1 MPKTAKNQEPA
12 KDQKKKKIRKLKDES
27 SFAFFVHATMFL
39 FFLSSSTFLMFLYKN
54 RYPLFVNNEILP
66 EVLYGFVGLLIVSVV
81 SFFFFSFIKFLGRL
95 FLATATG
102 ACAAYLLGLWF
113 PNNVG
118 HEIGAYISFIPSDMM
133 SLLTENGNMYVGCVV
148 GLLFYILLNMFKGG
162 AMAVLTIPMMG
173 IVFFL
178 LNNSSKQ
185 VPVDIQKKPAFAFEN
200 SEEQKKDNLIYLI
213 LSDHTSYRGSI
224 EQMQAL
230 DKESP
235 LRESL
240 SPAFMNDFY
249 QSNGFTFYTTAFTK
263 YTDRYRSVGGALN
276 PEMDEVKLDLFNRD
290 DASYFISSDEAKAYP
305 TTSSL
310 FKKWQDDGYKI
321 NVYQTYPLDF
331 CKTSTKVDLC
341 VSHPGPLGALY
352 KTNISPNNRFF
363 LLLGHFLR
371 SFPAGKK
378 MVSMAKEKFPN
389 AKVPFIAA
397 PYSASLPIGQADVL
411 YRLSQDVQQAEGK
424 NVFFAHLSLPL
435 TPYMYNENC
444 QLENDPM
451 KWRNHLSEKGTNEF
465 EKNRGSYMKQL
476 ACTYGQINYL
486 MEELKKKDILKNT
499 KIVIHGDR
507 GENIKI
513 QENKITD
520 YSRLQL
526 MKENIR
532 LKNLTVFAVYDP
544 AVKKAS
550 TRDDFCDVP
559 TLVSMYVLGNKEV
572 KCREFE
578 FESTASESERKDIY
592 KWLGTP
598 LSAEVKKVGDY
609 KKTYT
614 TWLENGGQL
623 LMSKLEQLDRN
634 VGGNVKVNFMA
645 PPSSSVDEKVKE
657 PEKKTD
663 VVPVPEAVDENPPF
677 DVNMIGKE
685 NEKEEKR
692 ESVKVE
698 NQPLAELPSLEM
710 PELPSIEPAS
720 IATLPVIEKADMKE
734 KVVVEKE
741 IQQSILEQK
750 SDKTVVEKNIQQP
763 VLESKPAELVVEQ
776 VELPPVVEVVDLPKE
791 MGKENVQQI
800 KQTKTTVK
808 VVKTVEPQIAKPA
821 DKEIKV
827 EEKILV
833 EDAESKPKQIEVPQ
847 IKSEYRQD
855 KWKSVEGTEAVPVV
869 AELQQGL
876 EENTKVVVSIEEKII
891 EKTDD
896 GKSVEETLAEANQQK
911 SEKVDEQQSVADKQE
926 SVPVESSV
934 AETTTTVEKTE
945 SVPAVGEALD
955 QKIEQVKTETK
966 KTVVVQQA
974 VEPKTAEKVD
984 QKQAETEKA
993 MAKIE
998 KAKVI
1003 LDKRD
1008 QEKKRIAEKRKELFK
1023 DSDEKDITR
1032 EVVTERINENG
1043 QVETFIFIERKP
1055 NPKRNVQKVAPAVQ
1069 KDLTN
1074 DLSHET
1080 EQHELNSTLEKE
1092 VAPTVEEIKPVEQ
1105 KLDEK
1110 NVQFDQKN
1118 VASDVKS
1125 DTMAPEI
1132 AEPRKELSAE
1142 GQKMVEQ
1149 LAKEALQQQTE

>member
-1 MPKTAKNQEPA
+1 MPKPTKKQEQA
-12 KDQKKKKIRKLKDES
+12 QDKKQKKVRKLKDES

-66 EVLYGFVGLLIVSVV
+66 EVLYGFVGLLVISVI

-95 FLATATG
+95 FLATAAG

-118 HEIGAYISFIPSDMM
+118 HEIGAYVSFIPSDMM
-133 SLLTENGNMYVGCVV
+133 SLLTENGNMYVGCII
-148 GLLFYILLNMFKGG
+148 GLIFYILLNMFKGG

-185 VPVDIQKKPAFAFEN
+185 VPVEIYKKPAFAFEN
-200 SEEQKKDNLIYLI
+200 PEEQKKDNLIYLI
-213 LSDHTSYRGSI
+213 LSDHTSYRGSV
-224 EQMQAL
+224 EQVSAL

-235 LRESL
+235 MKKSL

-249 QSNGFTFYTTAFTK
+249 QTNGFTFYTSAFTR
-263 YTDRYRSVGGALN
+263 YTDRYRSVGGVLN

-331 CKTSTKVDLC
+331 CKTNVNVDKC
-341 VSHPGPLGALY
+341 ISHPGPLGALY
-352 KTNISPNNRFF
+352 KTNISPNNKFL

-378 MVSMAKEKFPN
+378 VVKMAKEKFPT

-411 YRLSQDVQQAEGK
+411 YRLGQDVQQAEGK

-444 QLENDPM
+444 QLEDDPM
-451 KWRNHLSEKGTNEF
+451 KWRDHISAKGLNEF
-465 EKNRGSYMKQL
+465 EKNKASYLKQL

-486 MEELKKKDILKNT
+486 MEDLKKKDVLKNT
-499 KIVIHGDR
+499 KIIIHGDR

-520 YSRLQL
+520 FSRIQL

-550 TRDDFCDVP
+550 VRDDFCDVP
-559 TLVSMYVLGNKEV
+559 TLVSKYALGNKDA

-578 FESTASESERKDIY
+578 FESTATESERKDIY
-592 KWLGTP
+592 KWVGTP
-598 LSAEVKKVGDY
+598 LSNEAKKAEDY

-623 LMSKLEQLDRN
+623 LMAKLEQLDRN
-634 VGGNVKVNFMA
+634 IGGDVKVNFMA
-645 PPSSSVDEKVKE
+645 PPSVDEKVKVE
-657 PEKKTD
+657 EKKTD
-663 VVPVPEAVDENPPF
+663 IVPVPEVEEENPPF
-677 DVNMIGKE
+677 DINNIAESNVVEPKMEKQPQKE
-685 NEKEEKR
+685 T
-692 ESVKVE
+692 VKVE
-698 NQPLAELPSLEM
+698 EKQPVAELPALDM
-710 PELPSIEPAS
+710 PELPPME
-720 IATLPVIEKADMKE
+720 LPVVKT
-734 KVVVEKE
+734 VEVK
-741 IQQSILEQK
+741 
-750 SDKTVVEKNIQQP
+750 KTVVEKTVTQP
-763 VLESKPAELVVEQ
+763 VAEQKPTEVVVETM
-776 VELPPVVEVVDLPKE
+776 ELPPVVEVVELPKE
-791 MGKENVQQI
+791 IGKDNVQQI

-808 VVKTVEPQIAKPA
+808 VVKTIEPQAAKPA
-821 DKEIKV
+821 DSVVKV
-827 EEKILV
+827 EEKILA
-833 EDAESKPKQIEVPQ
+833 EDSKPKQIEVPQ

-855 KWKSVEGTEAVPVV
+855 KWKTIENAEAVPVV

-876 EENTKVVVSIEEKII
+876 EENTKVVVSVEEKTI

-896 GKSVEETLAEANQQK
+896 GKTVEETLAEANRQ
-911 SEKVDEQQSVADKQE
+911 EAVKVEEQPVLAAVEQQS
-926 SVPVESSV
+926 SP
-934 AETTTTVEKTE
+934 AETVVTTTTTVVEKTE
-945 SVPAVGEALD
+945 PVVGTSLD
-955 QKIEQVKTETK
+955 QRIEQVKKEVKTETK

-974 VEPKTAEKVD
+974 VEPKAAEKVE

-998 KAKVI
+998 KAKAV
-1003 LDKRD
+1003 LDKRE
-1008 QEKKRIAEKRKELFK
+1008 QEKQRVAEKRKELFK
-1023 DSDEKDITR
+1023 DSNQKDITR
-1032 EVVTERINENG
+1032 EVVTTRINENG
-1043 QVETFIFIERKP
+1043 QEETFIFIERKP
-1055 NPKRNVQKVAPAVQ
+1055 NPKRNVQQVAPAVQ
-1069 KDLTN
+1069 KDLAD
-1074 DLSHET
+1074 DLSHEN

-1092 VAPTVEEIKPVEQ
+1092 VAPVEEPKQVEQ
-1105 KLDEK
+1105 KVIEQTTTT
-1110 NVQFDQKN
+1110 VQQ
-1118 VASDVKS
+1118 VVTESKS
-1125 DTMAPEI
+1125 DAVAPEI
-1132 AEPRKELSAE
+1132 GESKKELSKE
-1142 GQKMVEQ
+1142 GQKLVEQ
-1149 LAKEALQQQTE
+1149 LAQEALQQAE